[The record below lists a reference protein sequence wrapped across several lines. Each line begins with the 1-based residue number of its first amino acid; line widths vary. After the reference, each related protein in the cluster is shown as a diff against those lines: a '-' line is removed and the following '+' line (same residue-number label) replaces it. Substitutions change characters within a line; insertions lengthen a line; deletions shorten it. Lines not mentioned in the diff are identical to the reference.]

1 MVNGM
6 ALLNISQA
14 AKAAGKDRNTIKR
27 YMKDGRLSS
36 TRDGCDKVVI
46 DSAELVRVFGA
57 LVSDGTNDA
66 PGSTPAESP
75 EIDSIHQLTIETLVQ
90 QLNAAE
96 DREKAALEREDWLK
110 RQLEAEQERSR
121 ELERRML
128 PPGEPQKGFLARLL
142 GR

>member
-1 MVNGM
+1 M

-36 TRDGCDKVVI
+36 SKDASGNVVI
-46 DSAELVRVFGA
+46 DTAELVRVFGA
-57 LVSDGTNDA
+57 LESDGTTGA
-66 PGSTPAESP
+66 PAAAPAESP
-75 EIDSIHQLTIETLVQ
+75 ENNSIHQLTIETLVQ
-90 QLNAAE
+90 QLKAAE

-110 RQLEAEQERSR
+110 RQLEEEQERSR

-128 PPGEPQKGFLARLL
+128 PPGEDTSGKKPGFFRRIF
-142 GR
+142 G

>member
-1 MVNGM
+1 M

-14 AKAAGKDRNTIKR
+14 ARASGKDRNTIKR
-27 YMKDGRLSS
+27 YLKDGRLSS
-36 TRDGCDKVVI
+36 SRDASGGVVI

-57 LVSDGTNDA
+57 LVSDGSTDG
-66 PGSTPAESP
+66 PGSAPTESP
-75 EIDSIHQLTIETLVQ
+75 ENTTLHQFTIEALTQ
-90 QLNAAE
+90 QLKAAE
-96 DREKAALEREDWLK
+96 DREKAALEREEWFK

-128 PPGEPQKGFLARLL
+128 PPGGEKKGFLARLF